1 MIYLVLHLRF
11 KLKFMNWMIVESF
24 DGELGKVSCELR
36 DKVEFSLRSLFE
48 EYSDDE
54 NEFEASSHE
63 APLNEGGHDDPY
75 GFNRFFQSTGL
86 IHLN

>member
-75 GFNRFFQSTGL
+75 GFNRFFQSS
-86 IHLN
+86 NS